1 MHWKQSICAFFLNCF
16 VFYLPFPLFLI
27 YACSAER
34 SHDGICSSNV
44 ESHISWFHSSHS
56 LQINFP
62 KMAKTIETIG
72 ARIPSTQCGKFARA
86 NFVKIH
92 PRGNK
97 NSVYFRWQLC
107 RGEKQRLTF
116 IGPQSNNELALSLTD
131 WLSHLLLLLTW
142 LTRHRHF
149 QQTLHTWNCLEIEF
163 KFVNQFRVKL
173 H

>member
-1 MHWKQSICAFFLNCF
+1 MHWKHLFCAYFWNCIVLIYIF
-16 VFYLPFPLFLI
+16 VLI
-27 YACSAER
+27 YACIKNYLMSTKR

-44 ESHISWFHSSHS
+44 ESHISWFHSSYS

-62 KMAKTIETIG
+62 KKAKTIETIG
-72 ARIPSTQCGKFARA
+72 ARIPSTLCGKFAMA
-86 NFVKIH
+86 NFVKIR

-142 LTRHRHF
+142 LTWHRLFNKLYIH
-149 QQTLHTWNCLEIEF
+149 EIVW
-163 KFVNQFRVKL
+163 KSNSNL
-173 H
+173 